1 MTLPMRLF
9 AKEAPEQKFWKW
21 FVKNESQIYASEGYS
36 PIIKQLSEKL
46 SEYKSGITYEVSTEE
61 NGKRGF
67 IISADGIRELFPDVI
82 ALYKAAPK
90 LDKWEIIAFRPR
102 MGNFANVKL
111 EYEGEGFDPSK
122 IWIHPIRE
130 NGNFDLIIYYPG
142 LTEET
147 RNLVITGVYILLDT
161 ALGEYDVVTGIR
173 YLDFHKLPDSPESEG
188 LLPFTKLREIFDENK
203 KENG

>member
-1 MTLPMRLF
+1 MGLF
-9 AKEAPEQKFWKW
+9 AREAPEQEFWKW
-21 FVKNESQIYASEGYS
+21 FSKNESQIYASDGYS

-46 SEYKSGITYEVSTEE
+46 SEYKSGITYEISNEE
-61 NGKRGF
+61 SNKKGL
-67 IISADGIRELFPDVI
+67 IISADGIREFFPDVI

-102 MGNFANVKL
+102 MEKFANVKL
-111 EYEGEGFDPSK
+111 EYKGKEFDPKK

-130 NGNFDLIIYYPG
+130 DGNFDLIIYYPG
-142 LTEET
+142 LTEESK
-147 RNLVITGVYILLDT
+147 NLVISGVYILLDT

-173 YLDFHKLPDSPESEG
+173 YLDFHKLPDNPESEG
-188 LLPFTKLREIFDENK
+188 LLPFTKLREIFDKNK